1 MLDIKS
7 HLLLRY
13 QSLII
18 AFILF
23 HFRMLSTKD
32 LNNILHNLMCGLK
45 AFYSLLLQTS
55 SLTSRLY
62 SYIPYLYIIK
72 FTIILWNVPTKSHN
86 DYGPDYIYSHLE
98 KSKIYFARCFQIM
111 SGVQKSES
119 FIKYKIMKL
128 IEHLSIICQ
137 LQHLYIYN
145 DIPRYWNVNGGSKVH
160 SLCIST

>member
-1 MLDIKS
+1 MLNIKS

-23 HFRMLSTKD
+23 HFRIWSTKD

-86 DYGPDYIYSHLE
+86 DYGPDYIRIHLE
-98 KSKIYFARCFQIM
+98 KRKVYFARTTYFFSDLIYLPLIIEYTNVF
-111 SGVQKSES
+111 SNIVWSS
-119 FIKYKIMKL
+119 KI
-128 IEHLSIICQ
+128 
-137 LQHLYIYN
+137 
-145 DIPRYWNVNGGSKVH
+145 
-160 SLCIST
+160 

>member
-1 MLDIKS
+1 MLNIKS

-23 HFRMLSTKD
+23 HFRIWSTKD

-55 SLTSRLY
+55 SLTSRLC

-86 DYGPDYIYSHLE
+86 DYGPDYIRIHLE
-98 KSKIYFARCFQIM
+98 KRKVYFARTYSDLIYLPLIIEYTNVFSNIVW
-111 SGVQKSES
+111 SS
-119 FIKYKIMKL
+119 KI
-128 IEHLSIICQ
+128 
-137 LQHLYIYN
+137 
-145 DIPRYWNVNGGSKVH
+145 
-160 SLCIST
+160 